1 MICVYIYI
9 CRYSAFI
16 FICSKDLDLDI
27 WLVGYRSSVSSI
39 MLHGMMF
46 LPRFLH
52 LFHPQYLGFCSWAA
66 ECTRTE
72 TSSFW
77 ATSPFTTATQRAP
90 SSSGKTSTLSCRNRS
105 TKVSLH
111 GLYIR
116 RPRPMARGA
125 RQRKNGIRQPLQAAA
140 ATYCQCFSILATCRI
155 VLLILF
161 SILAAGICFGN
172 RKLSLY
178 SRRRWRY
185 APPAPIASACQRPSA
200 RHCHCVWPLRGLT
213 LEGWAW
219 FWNYIF

>member
-1 MICVYIYI
+1 MCVYIYI
-9 CRYSAFI
+9 YMSLFRIYILS
-16 FICSKDLDLDI
+16 SKDLDI
-27 WLVGYRSSVSSI
+27 WFVGYRSSVSSR
-39 MLHGMMF
+39 MLLGMMF

-52 LFHPQYLGFCSWAA
+52 LFHPQPLGFFNWAA

-116 RPRPMARGA
+116 RPRPMAKGSA
-125 RQRKNGIRQPLQAAA
+125 SKEKWDSPALPSCSCYMLSMFFNPCDVPHYFVNTIFNPCCWHMFWQ
-140 ATYCQCFSILATCRI
+140 
-155 VLLILF
+155 
-161 SILAAGICFGN
+161 
-172 RKLSLY
+172 SLY

-185 APPAPIASACQRPSA
+185 APPAPIASAPPPVTATVFGPSEA
-200 RHCHCVWPLRGLT
+200 WPWKAGL
-213 LEGWAW
+213 G
-219 FWNYIF
+219 FGIIFSRCRRSWR